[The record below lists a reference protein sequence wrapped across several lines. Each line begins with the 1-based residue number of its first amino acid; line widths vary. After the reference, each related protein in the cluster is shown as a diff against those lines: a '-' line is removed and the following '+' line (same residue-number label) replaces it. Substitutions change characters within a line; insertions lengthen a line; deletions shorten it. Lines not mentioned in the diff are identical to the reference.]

1 MRTLSTIGIAIG
13 ITIILAIAF
22 TAGLLL
28 PDLARA
34 QNSRGGPEPFAI
46 ARWH

>member
-1 MRTLSTIGIAIG
+1 MRTISTIGIAIG

-22 TAGLLL
+22 TAGLFL

-34 QNSRGGPEPFAI
+34 QNPRGAQEPFAI